1 MSHQREE
8 YRVPVEREG
17 TLRHGDSTVA
27 CVIHDL
33 SAHGVLVEAPLS
45 MAVGDR
51 ADLELLL
58 TSGLPVRCTIQV
70 KHIES
75 GRFGASIVSISSED
89 EGNIMRFLE
98 HLTELNLLG
107 F

>member
-1 MSHQREE
+1 MSHQRDE

-17 TLRHGDSTVA
+17 TLRHGDNSVPCT
-27 CVIHDL
+27 IHDL
-33 SAHGVLVEAPLS
+33 SAHGVLVEAPMLI
-45 MAVGDR
+45 AVGDR
-51 ADLELLL
+51 ADLELQL
-58 TSGLPVRCTIQV
+58 TSGLPIRCTIQV
-70 KHIES
+70 KHVEA

-98 HLTELNLLG
+98 QLTELNLLG

>member
-1 MSHQREE
+1 VSHERDE

-17 TLRHGDSTVA
+17 TLRHGDDAVPCT
-27 CVIHDL
+27 IHDL
-33 SAHGVLVEAPLS
+33 SAHGVLVEAPLPVS
-45 MAVGDR
+45 IGDR
-51 ADLELLL
+51 ADLELQL

-70 KHIES
+70 KHVEE
-75 GRFGASIVSISSED
+75 GRFGAAIVSISSED